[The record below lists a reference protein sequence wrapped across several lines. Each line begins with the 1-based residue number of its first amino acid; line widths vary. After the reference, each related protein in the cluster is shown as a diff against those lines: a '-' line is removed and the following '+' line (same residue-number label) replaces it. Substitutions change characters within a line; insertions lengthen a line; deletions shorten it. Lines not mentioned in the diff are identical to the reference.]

1 MGISLTLVITTI
13 KENFK
18 TSIVGLLMLLIGLL
32 VYLLFV
38 WENCLRRLKFY
49 QRITKWINGKFI
61 KIYFLTFMIKV
72 KKLF

>member
-1 MGISLTLVITTI
+1 MAISLTLVIATI

-38 WENCLRRLKFY
+38 WEKCFQRLKLY
-49 QRITKWINGKFI
+49 QQLTKWINGKFI
-61 KIYFLTFMIKV
+61 K
-72 KKLF
+72 